1 MYVQYSF
8 PFEGFSVVPHDDGEL
23 LLNFG
28 SDWNFHFHS
37 FNGGKYYHLVQQFN
51 DQTDEK
57 VVLTYLLFEEFAYLQ
72 AIDFQLKRAKHVLKF
87 AFNSQAKVIAT
98 FVDDQAEVLARYEY
112 DTQGNLIKAFD
123 QNGHAHRYEYND
135 VHIPQR
141 KLGVNLLNSNMVSNK

>member
-8 PFEGFSVVPHDDGEL
+8 PFESFSVVPHDDEEL

-37 FNGGKYYHLVQQFN
+37 FNGGKHYHLIQQFN

-57 VVLTYLLFEEFAYLQ
+57 VVLTSLLFEQFVYLQ

-98 FVDDQAEVLARYEY
+98 VVDDQAEALARYEY

-123 QNGHAHRYEYND
+123 QNGHAHCYEYND

-141 KLGVNLLNSNMVSNK
+141 KLRVNLLNSNTVSNK

>member
-8 PFEGFSVVPHDDGEL
+8 LFESFSVVPHDDGEL

-37 FNGGKYYHLVQQFN
+37 FNAGKHYHLVQQFN

-57 VVLTYLLFEEFAYLQ
+57 VVPTSLLFEQFVYLQ

-87 AFNSQAKVIAT
+87 AFNSQAKVIST
-98 FVDDQAEVLARYEY
+98 FVDDQAEALARY
-112 DTQGNLIKAFD
+112 K
-123 QNGHAHRYEYND
+123 YND
-135 VHIPQR
+135 AHIPQR
-141 KLGVNLLNSNMVSNK
+141 KLGVNLLNSNTVSNK